1 MRFTIQ
7 RPDLGKA
14 LAEIEKDIERAVTSG
29 MRDAVDGLKQDLRED
44 VVAAGLGERLSR
56 QFLVKEFGEERPSPR
71 WARVL
76 KPQPRAWPAKTGTG
90 FAVFHA
96 AQTQLWSRAPK
107 IVDAFDRGVVI
118 RRDSL
123 RNNWRGLFLAIPTAA
138 AGKGGRSA
146 VGSQEKITP
155 EGWQRRTS
163 LKLRFVYR
171 RGRPSLLV
179 AENARINA
187 RGLGQP
193 NRRKTGKSQT
203 NLASVIVFILVRQV
217 ALKKRLDVESAAKRQ
232 AARVPS
238 LIARHWPQ
246 S

>member
-7 RPDLGKA
+7 RPDFGKA
-14 LAEIEKDIERAVTSG
+14 FAETERDIERAVTSG
-29 MRDAVDGLKQDLRED
+29 MRDTADGLKLDLRED

-56 QFLVKEFGEERPSPR
+56 TWRGKTFPEVGESAE
-71 WARVL
+71 
-76 KPQPRAWPAKTGTG
+76 
-90 FAVFHA
+90 A
-96 AQTQLWSRAPK
+96 AAYVWSRAPK

-118 RRDSL
+118 RSA
-123 RNNWRGLFLAIPTAA
+123 RGLFLAIPTAA
-138 AGKGGRSA
+138 AGNSGRSA
-146 VGSQEKITP
+146 AGLREKITP
-155 EGWQRRTS
+155 EGWQRRTG

-179 AENARINA
+179 ADDARINT
-187 RGLGQP
+187 RGLAAR
-193 NRRKTGKSQT
+193 NRRKTGKTQT
-203 NLASVIVFILVRQV
+203 NLASVIVFMLVQQV

>member
-1 MRFTIQ
+1 V
-7 RPDLGKA
+7 GES
-14 LAEIEKDIERAVTSG
+14 AE
-29 MRDAVDGLKQDLRED
+29 
-44 VVAAGLGERLSR
+44 AAAY
-56 QFLVKEFGEERPSPR
+56 V
-71 WARVL
+71 
-76 KPQPRAWPAKTGTG
+76 
-90 FAVFHA
+90 
-96 AQTQLWSRAPK
+96 WSRAPK

-118 RRDSL
+118 RSA
-123 RNNWRGLFLAIPTAA
+123 RGLFLAIPTAA
-138 AGKGGRSA
+138 AGKSGRSA
-146 VGSQEKITP
+146 AGSRERITP
-155 EGWQRRTS
+155 EGWQRRTG

-179 AENARINA
+179 ADDARINT
-187 RGLGQP
+187 RGLAAR

-203 NLASVIVFILVRQV
+203 SLASVIVFILVPQV

>member
-1 MRFTIQ
+1 VRFTIQ

-14 LAEIEKDIERAVTSG
+14 LAETEKDIERAVTSG
-29 MRDAVDGLKQDLRED
+29 MRDAADGLKQDLRED

-56 QFLVKEFGEERPSPR
+56 TWRGKTFPEVGESAE
-71 WARVL
+71 
-76 KPQPRAWPAKTGTG
+76 
-90 FAVFHA
+90 A
-96 AQTQLWSRAPK
+96 AAYVWSRAPK

-118 RRDSL
+118 RSA
-123 RNNWRGLFLAIPTAA
+123 RGLFLAIPTTA
-138 AGKGGRSA
+138 AGKSGRSA
-146 VGSQEKITP
+146 VGSRENITP
-155 EGWQRRTS
+155 EGWQRRTG

-179 AENARINA
+179 ADARINT
-187 RGLGQP
+187 RGLAAR
-193 NRRKTGKSQT
+193 NRRKIGQ
-203 NLASVIVFILVRQV
+203 ASVIVFILVPQV

>member
-1 MRFTIQ
+1 MRLSIAI
-7 RPDLGKA
+7 PDLGKA
-14 LAEIEKDIERAVTSG
+14 LAETEKDVERAVTSG
-29 MRDAVDGLKQDLRED
+29 MRDAADGLKQDLRED

-56 QFLVKEFGEERPSPR
+56 TWRGKTFPEVGESAE
-71 WARVL
+71 
-76 KPQPRAWPAKTGTG
+76 
-90 FAVFHA
+90 A
-96 AQTQLWSRAPK
+96 AAYVWSRAPK

-118 RRDSL
+118 RSA
-123 RNNWRGLFLAIPTAA
+123 RGLFLAIPAAA
-138 AGKGGRSA
+138 AGKSGRGA
-146 VGSQEKITP
+146 AGSREKITP
-155 EGWQRRTS
+155 EGWQRRTG

-179 AENARINA
+179 ADDTRTTK
-187 RGLGQP
+187 RGLAAR
-193 NRRKTGKSQT
+193 NRRKTGR
-203 NLASVIVFILVRQV
+203 ASVIVFILVPQV